1 MIDSTTLELN
11 TEIKRRHGR
20 LREMAIEQDVK
31 SVTVIKDL
39 YVQTENFDVDDF
51 LAIVREM
58 RQSDRVKID
67 E

>member
-31 SVTVIKDL
+31 SVTVIEDL

>member
-1 MIDSTTLELN
+1 MIDSTTLELD

-39 YVQTENFDVDDF
+39 YVQNENFDVDDF

>member
-1 MIDSTTLELN
+1 MIESTTLELN

-31 SVTVIKDL
+31 SVTVIEDL

>member
-1 MIDSTTLELN
+1 MIDSTTLELD

-39 YVQTENFDVDDF
+39 YVQTENFDVGDF
-51 LAIVREM
+51 
-58 RQSDRVKID
+58 
-67 E
+67 

>member
-1 MIDSTTLELN
+1 MIDSTTLELD